1 MSAISQNIIE
11 LLKELPSAVKLVAV
25 SKFKPSE
32 DIMAA
37 YDAGQRVF
45 AESRPQELKLKAE
58 TLPNDIQ
65 WHFIG
70 HLQTN
75 KIKMVVPYASLIHSV
90 DSLKLLME
98 IENYCLKNNMETDI
112 LLEAFIATEETKQGF
127 SEEELLGL
135 IPALESLKCV
145 RVKGLMAMASFTE
158 DEAQIRKEFATFN
171 TVFDRMKQTNSP
183 ALSDFT
189 IKSFGMTNDYHIAIE
204 MGSNMVR
211 IGTKIFGARGV
222 QL

>member
-1 MSAISQNIIE
+1 MSAISQNIIG
-11 LLKELPSAVKLVAV
+11 LLKELPSTVKLVAV

-32 DIMAA
+32 DILAA
-37 YDAGQRVF
+37 YDAGQRIF

-58 TLPNDIQ
+58 TLPGDIQ

-75 KIKMVVPYASLIHSV
+75 KIKMVVPYTTLIHSV
-90 DSLKLLME
+90 DSLKLLLE
-98 IENYCLKNNMETDI
+98 IENYCAKNNMQANV
-112 LLEAFIATEETKQGF
+112 LLEAYIATEETKQGF
-127 SEEELLGL
+127 SEGELLEL
-135 IPALESLKCV
+135 IPTLETLKYV
-145 RVKGLMAMASFTE
+145 KVKGLMAMASFTDDQE
-158 DEAQIRKEFATFN
+158 QIREEFARFN
-171 TVFDRMKQTNSP
+171 AIFAKMGQTGSS
-183 ALSDFT
+183 ALEDFS
-189 IKSFGMTNDYHIAIE
+189 IKSFGMTNDYHIAVE

>member
-58 TLPNDIQ
+58 TLPKDIQ

-75 KIKMVVPYASLIHSV
+75 KIKMVVPYAS
-90 DSLKLLME
+90 
-98 IENYCLKNNMETDI
+98 
-112 LLEAFIATEETKQGF
+112 
-127 SEEELLGL
+127 
-135 IPALESLKCV
+135 
-145 RVKGLMAMASFTE
+145 
-158 DEAQIRKEFATFN
+158 
-171 TVFDRMKQTNSP
+171 
-183 ALSDFT
+183 
-189 IKSFGMTNDYHIAIE
+189 
-204 MGSNMVR
+204 
-211 IGTKIFGARGV
+211 
-222 QL
+222 